1 MRPELKTLTGG
12 IEVALGARLSFANTP
27 PPFFGRAPALE
38 ALKAVAEHV
47 RSAGECRCVTVV
59 GAAGIGKTRLIDEF
73 VRAAVHPSEERPTRV
88 FRSSATN
95 GNTPWSCFTQ
105 LLVQRF
111 DVVDALGPEEA
122 KLGVRTQVAT
132 LFDDRKVGDILH
144 VLGGLI
150 GLEFPDSPITKAL
163 GDSAVDASM
172 PKRAI
177 LKSLLEVDVA
187 QGPLCLVLDDL
198 HLAHQQTI
206 DMLHFLVENLR
217 GPVMFVCAA
226 RPELLAR
233 PEVRPQSPRHSVLH
247 LEPLGEVDTAALI
260 GSLLSPGGL
269 TPMHVVEQAR
279 EVTGGNPGRI
289 EETARYYRDRG
300 TLPPP
305 PSGPESALQA
315 RIDELGPA
323 DRLLLQRA
331 ALMGGVF
338 WFGGLV
344 VLDRADRVAPALWNE
359 EDDES
364 RLDIT
369 DRLQRLTER
378 DYVMRLPDSTF
389 PGDEEYV
396 FRHRQERE
404 RISALTS
411 PTDARKWHRLLAD
424 WLDSKPEI
432 RTHEQYLE
440 MLAEQREK
448 SGISDWAARAYLEA
462 AARVRT
468 QHVLKREL
476 GYYEKALA
484 LLGEHDYGR
493 RLDALLRT
501 GELLEG
507 LDRAEDALDRYRE
520 ALMLAFRLDRHASWV
535 PARLAATRLLAKLGL
550 TDESMTHLE
559 SQIPPAPEFTIDVVE
574 STSNP
579 AMVAAPE
586 VEVPAT
592 AAAPTAAAT
601 PREESG
607 SVEVAVPAA
616 AAFLAEDDASQIAAA
631 DAGTTNETAPYAFPA
646 AAAYEIAGG
655 EIAAAAAEPPRQPIL
670 PREPVTS
677 RGPGPEYAP
686 MSGAVSSSRVTRPDA
701 EDPPSAA
708 YRSEPR
714 IPIVEPVDPLVAAAE
729 PSGPVAK
736 PRGFE
741 DEITAVGKVD
751 LDAITAVGIVHFP
764 PDGPAADPAPLA
776 PIPSPNPSDPGT
788 EATSHGDLTLVPEPG
803 IAMAAAATN
812 GDPHTT

>member
-12 IEVALGARLSFANTP
+12 IEVALGPRLPHMNHP

-38 ALKAVAEHV
+38 TLKGVAETV
-47 RSAGECRCVTVV
+47 RKSAECRCVTVV

-73 VRAAVHPSEERPTRV
+73 VQAATRQGDDQPFRV
-88 FRSSATN
+88 FRSNAIDDGS
-95 GNTPWSCFTQ
+95 PWSCFTQ
-105 LLVQRF
+105 LLMQRF

-122 KLGVRTQVAT
+122 KIGVRAQVAA
-132 LFDDRKVGDILH
+132 LLEDRKVGDVLH
-144 VLGGLI
+144 VLGSLL
-150 GLEFPDSPITKAL
+150 GLEFPDSPMTKAL
-163 GDSAVDASM
+163 GDSALDTSM

-177 LKSLLEVDVA
+177 LKNLLEIDAV

-198 HLAHQQTI
+198 QRAHEQTI

-217 GPVMFVCAA
+217 GPVMFICAA

-233 PEVRPQSPRHSVLH
+233 PEVRPESARYSVLH

-260 GSLLSPGGL
+260 GTLLSPGGL

-300 TLPPP
+300 SLPPP
-305 PSGPESALQA
+305 PSAPESALQA
-315 RIDELGPA
+315 RIDELAPA

-344 VLDRADRVAPALWNE
+344 VLDRADREPPVLWNE

-369 DRLQRLTER
+369 DRLQRLMER

-396 FRHRQERE
+396 FRHRLERE

-411 PTDARKWHRLLAD
+411 PADARKWHRLLAD

-448 SGISDWAARAYLEA
+448 SGIADWAARAYLEA
-462 AARVRT
+462 AGRARS
-468 QHVLKREL
+468 HSAWKREL
-476 GYYEKALA
+476 VYCEKALS

-507 LDRAEDALDRYRE
+507 FDRAEAALERYRS
-520 ALMLAFRLDRHASWV
+520 ALVLSFRLDRRASWV
-535 PARLAATRLLAKLGL
+535 AARLAATRSLAKLGL
-550 TDESMTHLE
+550 SDESMTHLD
-559 SQIPPAPEFTIDVVE
+559 SQIPPEPEVTIDVVE
-574 STSNP
+574 SSSTP
-579 AMVAAPE
+579 AMVAAP
-586 VEVPAT
+586 VEPLAAERGSWPDAPPPASDPVSSSQPTWPEPMAAQPAWIAT
-592 AAAPTAAAT
+592 AADIEAPSAIASEISASLPIVETGPFSAAPAT
-601 PREESG
+601 LSSSENDPASG
-607 SVEVAVPAA
+607 
-616 AAFLAEDDASQIAAA
+616 IAAA
-631 DAGTTNETAPYAFPA
+631 VASAPLDTALPET
-646 AAAYEIAGG
+646 
-655 EIAAAAAEPPRQPIL
+655 R
-670 PREPVTS
+670 PVL
-677 RGPGPEYAP
+677 
-686 MSGAVSSSRVTRPDA
+686 SSS
-701 EDPPSAA
+701 
-708 YRSEPR
+708 
-714 IPIVEPVDPLVAAAE
+714 
-729 PSGPVAK
+729 
-736 PRGFE
+736 
-741 DEITAVGKVD
+741 
-751 LDAITAVGIVHFP
+751 
-764 PDGPAADPAPLA
+764 
-776 PIPSPNPSDPGT
+776 PSDPGA
-788 EATSHGDLTLVPEPG
+788 EATETSPGPLALVPEPG
-803 IAMAAAATN
+803 IGMAAAGADGDTRSTETAT
-812 GDPHTT
+812 

>member
-12 IEVALGARLSFANTP
+12 IEVALGPRQPYVNTP

-38 ALKAVAEHV
+38 NLKAVAESV
-47 RSAGECRCVTVV
+47 RSTGECRCVTVV

-73 VRAAVHPSEERPTRV
+73 VRAAIRPTDEHLVRV
-88 FRSSATN
+88 FRSNAAADGS
-95 GNTPWSCFTQ
+95 PWSCFTQ
-105 LLVQRF
+105 LLLQRF

-122 KLGVRTQVAT
+122 KLGVRAQVAS
-132 LFDDRKVGDILH
+132 LLDDRKVGDVLH
-144 VLGGLI
+144 VLGGLL

-163 GDSAVDASM
+163 GDAALDSSM

-177 LKSLLEVDVA
+177 LKSLLEVDAA
-187 QGPLCLVLDDL
+187 QSALCLVLDDL
-198 HLAHQQTI
+198 HLAHEQTI

-217 GPVMFVCAA
+217 GPVMFICAA

-233 PEVRPQSPRHSVLH
+233 PEAQPEGARYSVLH

-289 EETARYYRDRG
+289 EDTARFYRDRG

-305 PSGPESALQA
+305 PSAPESALQA
-315 RIDELGPA
+315 RIDELAPA

-344 VLDRADRVAPALWNE
+344 VLDRADREPPILWNE

-369 DRLQRLTER
+369 DRLQRLMER

-396 FRHRQERE
+396 FRHRLERD

-411 PTDARKWHRLLAD
+411 RADARKWHRLLAD

-462 AARVRT
+462 AGRARAHNLT
-468 QHVLKREL
+468 KREL
-476 GYYEKALA
+476 SYYQKALT

-493 RLDALLRT
+493 RLDALLRI

-507 LDRAEDALDRYRE
+507 LDRLEDALLRYRE
-520 ALMLAFRLDRHASWV
+520 ALMLAFRLDRRASWV
-535 PARLAATRLLAKLGL
+535 AARLAATRLLAKLGL

-559 SQIPPAPEFTIDVVE
+559 SQIPPPPEVTIDVFD

-579 AMVAAPE
+579 VIAAAVAEPLAEAAPE
-586 VEVPAT
+586 PMAQPVIPA
-592 AAAPTAAAT
+592 
-601 PREESG
+601 
-607 SVEVAVPAA
+607 
-616 AAFLAEDDASQIAAA
+616 
-631 DAGTTNETAPYAFPA
+631 
-646 AAAYEIAGG
+646 
-655 EIAAAAAEPPRQPIL
+655 
-670 PREPVTS
+670 EPVTAKGGS
-677 RGPGPEYAP
+677 FPDPSAGG
-686 MSGAVSSSRVTRPDA
+686 VSSSRITWPEPMMVVPSMAFPSSPHPQSAFANAPASVNPKAVPSSPAIDFDATTAVVNLDPDA
-701 EDPPSAA
+701 ATAVVTIDLPPEALPDFSA
-708 YRSEPR
+708 
-714 IPIVEPVDPLVAAAE
+714 EPVAAQ
-729 PSGPVAK
+729 
-736 PRGFE
+736 
-741 DEITAVGKVD
+741 
-751 LDAITAVGIVHFP
+751 
-764 PDGPAADPAPLA
+764 
-776 PIPSPNPSDPGT
+776 PSPNPSDPGADSRQPK
-788 EATSHGDLTLVPEPG
+788 EHLELDPDSGVG
-803 IAMAAAATN
+803 MAAAATDGAFRPTDVN
-812 GDPHTT
+812 

>member
-1 MRPELKTLTGG
+1 M
-12 IEVALGARLSFANTP
+12 
-27 PPFFGRAPALE
+27 
-38 ALKAVAEHV
+38 
-47 RSAGECRCVTVV
+47 TVV

-73 VRAAVHPSEERPTRV
+73 VRAVVRPSDEDPIRI
-88 FRSSATN
+88 FRSSAVN
-95 GNTPWSCFTQ
+95 DGSLWSCFTQ
-105 LLVQRF
+105 LLLQRF

-122 KLGVRTQVAT
+122 KLGVRSQVAA
-132 LFDDRKVGDILH
+132 LLDDRKVGDVLH
-144 VLGGLI
+144 VLGGLL

-163 GDSAVDASM
+163 DDAALDPSM

-177 LKSLLEVDVA
+177 LKSLLEIDAA

-217 GPVMFVCAA
+217 GPVMFIGAA

-233 PEVRPQSPRHSVLH
+233 PDVQPEGARYSVLH

-289 EETARYYRDRG
+289 EETARYYRDQG

-305 PSGPESALQA
+305 PSAPETALQT
-315 RIDELGPA
+315 RIDELAPA

-344 VLDRADRVAPALWNE
+344 VLDRADREPPVLWNE

-369 DRLQRLTER
+369 DRLQRLMER

-396 FRHRQERE
+396 FRHRLERE

-411 PTDARKWHRLLAD
+411 PADARKWHRLLAD
-424 WLDSKPEI
+424 WLDCKPEI

-448 SGISDWAARAYLEA
+448 SGIADWAARAYLEA
-462 AARVRT
+462 AGRSRAHNV
-468 QHVLKREL
+468 VKREL

-507 LDRAEDALDRYRE
+507 LDRPEEALDRYRA
-520 ALMLAFRLDRHASWV
+520 ALVLAFRLDRRGVWV
-535 PARLAATRLLAKLGL
+535 AARLAATRLLAKLGL
-550 TDESMTHLE
+550 TDGSMAHLE
-559 SQIPPAPEFTIDVVE
+559 SQIPPEPEVTIDVVE
-574 STSNP
+574 SSSNP
-579 AMVAAPE
+579 AMMAASAAPSFVPP
-586 VEVPAT
+586 VESTDVAT
-592 AAAPTAAAT
+592 T
-601 PREESG
+601 ESI
-607 SVEVAVPAA
+607 SLADPAA
-616 AAFLAEDDASQIAAA
+616 AIS
-631 DAGTTNETAPYAFPA
+631 
-646 AAAYEIAGG
+646 
-655 EIAAAAAEPPRQPIL
+655 
-670 PREPVTS
+670 S
-677 RGPGPEYAP
+677 
-686 MSGAVSSSRVTRPDA
+686 AVSSSRVTWPEAATPLSLATSPSNTDLETPPADA
-701 EDPPSAA
+701 FAVSAA
-708 YRSEPR
+708 S
-714 IPIVEPVDPLVAAAE
+714 LNAE
-729 PSGPVAK
+729 PAGVASSFGVASYGAEAAPIALPPVA
-736 PRGFE
+736 
-741 DEITAVGKVD
+741 T
-751 LDAITAVGIVHFP
+751 
-764 PDGPAADPAPLA
+764 PDSALIEPLA
-776 PIPSPNPSDPGT
+776 TPVSPNPSDPGAEST
-788 EATSHGDLTLVPEPG
+788 EGPQGRLDLVPEPAIG
-803 IAMAAAATN
+803 MVAAGPESEARSTEAS
-812 GDPHTT
+812 